1 MGAWLTFSKQPV
13 ASRLAEKTQAP
24 LEKLRLIVSKSKQL
38 RFTRGPI
45 FVTTSEGTVLLK
57 ALQQAAAFTLPL
69 HLPAHGRGRGF
80 PPALAALL
88 TQPLGPL
95 DLPELP
101 SLGGPLL
108 PHGAVAEAQQA
119 TAKLWGS
126 RSCWFGVNGSTGL
139 LQAALLGAMGPGQR
153 LLCPRNLHR
162 SVLHGVVLAGLE
174 PICYTLPFSR
184 QWGMSH
190 PVDVAW
196 FQRVLAALAAR
207 NCSVD
212 LVLLVNPTYQGLSA
226 PLTPLVRLCHSQG
239 LPVLVDE
246 AHGSHFRAH
255 AALPRD
261 ALAAGADLVVHSAH
275 KSLPGLTQT
284 AVLHHSGT
292 RISKEDLEQ
301 GLLLMQTS
309 SPSALLLA
317 ATELA
322 AAWPHQQPRAG
333 CLLSRAMD
341 RWTHWQQQLAPMGW
355 RVSPGDDP
363 LRLRLCTMA
372 WGRSGLALDEH
383 LLRLGIAGELPEPAG
398 LTLYMGFQPPR
409 DALSRLRNALAQLHW
424 PQQGLQGGV
433 ESIQPAPT
441 PLLTCPAVPA
451 RSAWFGPTRRLPLKE
466 AVGHVVAEAI
476 TPYPPGIPLLLPGER
491 LDEERCAWLL
501 RSGHLYQHPG
511 GALDTVKVLR

>member
-1 MGAWLTFSKQPV
+1 MNSTA
-13 ASRLAEKTQAP
+13 
-24 LEKLRLIVSKSKQL
+24 
-38 RFTRGPI
+38 
-45 FVTTSEGTVLLK
+45 GTVLLK
-57 ALQQAAAFTLPL
+57 ALQRTAAATLPL

-88 TQPLGPL
+88 KGPLGPL

-119 TAKLWGS
+119 TAELWGS
-126 RSCWFGVNGSTGL
+126 RRCWFGVNGSTGL
-139 LQAALLGAMGPGQR
+139 LQGALLGALRPGQR

-162 SVLHGVVLAGLE
+162 SVLHGAVLAGLE
-174 PICYTLPFSR
+174 PVYYSLPFSR
-184 QWGMSH
+184 HWGLSR

-207 NCSVD
+207 SYSVD

-226 PLTPLVRLCHSQG
+226 PLTPLVRLCHGQG

-246 AHGSHFRAH
+246 AHGSHFRGH
-255 AALPRD
+255 AGLPRD
-261 ALAAGADLVVHSAH
+261 ALAAGADLVVQSTH

-284 AVLHHSGT
+284 AVLHSRGASFS
-292 RISKEDLEQ
+292 REDLER
-301 GLLLMQTS
+301 GLLLLQTS

-333 CLLSRAMD
+333 RLLSRAMD
-341 RWTHWQQQLAPMGW
+341 RWSRWRQQLTRTGW
-355 RVSPGDDP
+355 RVSPSDDP
-363 LRLRLCTMA
+363 LRLRLCTTA
-372 WGRSGLALDEH
+372 GGPGGLALDDH

-398 LTLYMGFQPPR
+398 LTFYLGFHPPR
-409 DALSRLRNALAQLHW
+409 QALRQLQDALAQLRR
-424 PQQGLQGGV
+424 PAPKPPGV
-433 ESIQPAPT
+433 VEEVQPAPT
-441 PLLTCPAVPA
+441 PLLARSAVPP
-451 RSAWFGPTRRLPLKE
+451 RTAWFGPTTRLPLKE
-466 AVGHVVAEAI
+466 AVGHVAAEAV

-491 LDEERCAWLL
+491 LDEERCAWL
-501 RSGHLYQHPG
+501 RHSQHLWQHPG
-511 GALDTVKVLR
+511 GMLDTVKVLR

>member
-1 MGAWLTFSKQPV
+1 MTDRDDGNSTA
-13 ASRLAEKTQAP
+13 
-24 LEKLRLIVSKSKQL
+24 
-38 RFTRGPI
+38 
-45 FVTTSEGTVLLK
+45 GTVLLK
-57 ALQQAAAFTLPL
+57 ALQRAAAFTLPL

-88 TQPLGPL
+88 TEPLGPL

-101 SLGGPLL
+101 SLGGPLM

-126 RSCWFGVNGSTGL
+126 RCCWFGVNGSTGL
-139 LQAALLGAMGPGQR
+139 LQAALLGTLRPGQR

-162 SVLHGVVLAGLE
+162 SVLHGAVLAGLE
-174 PICYTLPFSR
+174 PVYYSLPFSQR
-184 QWGMSH
+184 WGLSQ

-196 FQRVLAALAAR
+196 FQRVLAAVAAQG
-207 NCSVD
+207 CSVD
-212 LVLLVNPTYQGLSA
+212 LALLVNPTYQGLSA

-255 AALPRD
+255 GGLPPD
-261 ALAAGADLVVHSAH
+261 ALAAGADLVVHSTH

-284 AVLHHSGT
+284 AVLHSCGA
-292 RISKEDLEQ
+292 RVSRENLEQ

-333 CLLSRAMD
+333 CVLSRAMD
-341 RWTHWQQQLAPMGW
+341 RWSRWRQQLIRTGW
-355 RVSPGDDP
+355 RVSPSDDP
-363 LRLRLCTMA
+363 LRLRLCVTA
-372 WGRSGLALDEH
+372 GEPGGLALDEH
-383 LLRLGIAGELPEPAG
+383 LLRFGIGGELPEPAG
-398 LTLYMGFQPPR
+398 LTFYLGFQPPR
-409 DALSRLRNALAQLHW
+409 QALGRLQNALAQLRR
-424 PQQGLQGGV
+424 PAPNPPAVVG
-433 ESIQPAPT
+433 SAQPVPT
-441 PLLTCPAVPA
+441 PLLARSAVPP
-451 RSAWFGPTRRLPLKE
+451 RTAWFGPTRRLPLKE
-466 AVGHVVAEAI
+466 AVGHVLAEAV

-491 LDEERCAWLL
+491 LDEERCVWLL
-501 RSGHLYQHPG
+501 HSRHLWQRPG
-511 GALDTVKVLR
+511 EMLDTVKVLR

>member
-1 MGAWLTFSKQPV
+1 MTGRDHWN
-13 ASRLAEKTQAP
+13 
-24 LEKLRLIVSKSKQL
+24 
-38 RFTRGPI
+38 FT
-45 FVTTSEGTVLLK
+45 TGTVLLK
-57 ALQQAAAFTLPL
+57 ALQREAAFTLPL

-88 TQPLGPL
+88 REPLGPL

-119 TAKLWGS
+119 TAELWGS
-126 RSCWFGVNGSTGL
+126 RHCWFGVNGSTGL
-139 LQAALLGAMGPGQR
+139 LQAALLGSLVPGQR

-162 SVLHGVVLAGLE
+162 SVLHGAVLAGLE
-174 PICYTLPFSR
+174 PVYYSLPFSR
-184 QWGMSH
+184 RWGLSQPM
-190 PVDVAW
+190 DVAW
-196 FQRVLAALAAR
+196 FQRVLAAVADQG
-207 NCSVD
+207 CPVD

-226 PLTPLVRLCHSQG
+226 PLAPLVRLCHSRG

-246 AHGSHFRAH
+246 AHGSHFRGH

-284 AVLHHSGT
+284 AVLHSCGA
-292 RISKEDLEQ
+292 RVSREDLEQ

-333 CLLSRAMD
+333 GVLSRAMD
-341 RWTHWQQQLAPMGW
+341 RWCHWRRQLTRAGW
-355 RVSPGDDP
+355 RVSPSDDP
-363 LRLRLCTMA
+363 LRLRLCTTA
-372 WGRSGLALDEH
+372 GGLGGLALDEH

-398 LTLYMGFQPPR
+398 LTFYLGFQPPR
-409 DALSRLRNALAQLHW
+409 QALAR
-424 PQQGLQGGV
+424 LQGALARLPWSPPKSSGTV
-433 ESIQPAPT
+433 ESVRPAPT
-441 PLLTCPAVPA
+441 PLLA
-451 RSAWFGPTRRLPLKE
+451 RSAVPPRTAWFGTTRRLPLNE
-466 AVGHVVAEAI
+466 AVGQVVAEAV

-501 RSGHLYQHPG
+501 RSRHLWQHPG
-511 GALDTVKVLR
+511 GMLDTVKVLR

>member
-1 MGAWLTFSKQPV
+1 MNPTA
-13 ASRLAEKTQAP
+13 
-24 LEKLRLIVSKSKQL
+24 
-38 RFTRGPI
+38 
-45 FVTTSEGTVLLK
+45 GTVLLN
-57 ALQQAAAFTLPL
+57 ALQQAAEFTLPL

-88 TQPLGPL
+88 KRPLGPL

-119 TAKLWGS
+119 TAQLWGS

-139 LQAALLGAMGPGQR
+139 LQAALSGALRPGQR

-162 SVLHGVVLAGLE
+162 SVLHGAVLAGLE
-174 PICYTLPFSR
+174 PIYYSLPFSR
-184 QWGMSH
+184 RWGLSR
-190 PVDVAW
+190 PVDTAW
-196 FQRVLAALAAR
+196 FQRVLAAVAAQD
-207 NCSVD
+207 CSVD

-226 PLTPLVRLCHSQG
+226 PLTPLVRLCHSHG

-261 ALAAGADLVVHSAH
+261 ALAAGADLVVHSTH

-284 AVLHHSGT
+284 AVLHHCGARVS
-292 RISKEDLEQ
+292 REDLEQ

-322 AAWPHQQPRAG
+322 AAWPHQQPQASG
-333 CLLSRAMD
+333 LLSRAMD
-341 RWTHWQQQLAPMGW
+341 RWSHWRQQLTGAGW
-355 RVSPGDDP
+355 QVSPSDDP

-372 WGRSGLALDEH
+372 RGRSGLALDEH
-383 LLRLGIAGELPEPAG
+383 LLRLGVAGELPEPAG
-398 LTLYMGFQPPR
+398 LTFYLGFQPPGQ
-409 DALSRLRNALAQLHW
+409 ALARLQNALAQLLW
-424 PQQGLQGGV
+424 PAPDSPGPGV
-433 ESIQPAPT
+433 VEAVQPAPV
-441 PLLTCPAVPA
+441 PLLARAAVPT
-451 RSAWFGPTRRLPLKE
+451 RTAWFGPTRRLPFKE
-466 AVGHVVAEAI
+466 AVGHVVAEAV
-476 TPYPPGIPLLLPGER
+476 TPYPPGIPLLLPGEK
-491 LDEERCAWLL
+491 LDEERYAWLL
-501 RSGHLYQHPG
+501 HGQHLGQHPG
-511 GALDTVKVLR
+511 GMLDTVKILR

>member
-1 MGAWLTFSKQPV
+1 MGQRK
-13 ASRLAEKTQAP
+13 P
-24 LEKLRLIVSKSKQL
+24 LIRIARQ
-38 RFTRGPI
+38 
-45 FVTTSEGTVLLK
+45 GTILLN
-57 ALQQAAAFTLPL
+57 ALQQAAEFTLPL
-69 HLPAHGRGRGF
+69 HLPAHGGGRGF
-80 PPALAALL
+80 PPALAELL

-139 LQAALLGAMGPGQR
+139 LQAALLGALRPGQR

-174 PICYTLPFSR
+174 PIYYDLPFSK
-184 QWGMSH
+184 QWGLSQ
-190 PVDVAW
+190 PVDAPW
-196 FQRVLAALAAR
+196 FQKVMAALTAR
-207 NCSVD
+207 NRSVD

-226 PLTPLVRLCHSQG
+226 PLTPLVRLCHSRG

-261 ALAAGADLVVHSAH
+261 ALAAGADLVVHSSH

-284 AVLHHSGT
+284 AVLHSSGA
-292 RISKEDLEQ
+292 RIPGDDLEQ
-301 GLLLMQTS
+301 GLTLLQTS

-322 AAWPHQQPRAG
+322 AAWPHQQPQAG
-333 CLLSRAMD
+333 CLVGRAMD
-341 RWTHWQQQLAPMGW
+341 RWTRWRQQLTRTGW
-355 RVSPGDDP
+355 QVSPSDDP

-372 WGRSGLALDEH
+372 WGRSGFALDER
-383 LLRLGIAGELPEPAG
+383 LLRLGIAGELPEPSG
-398 LTLYMGFQPPR
+398 LTFYLGFQPPR
-409 DALSRLRNALAQLHW
+409 RALSQLLNALTQLRRS
-424 PQQGLQGGV
+424 PPNPPDLV
-433 ESIQPAPT
+433 EAVQPAPA
-441 PLLTCPAVPA
+441 PLLACSAVPP
-451 RSAWFGPTRRLPLKE
+451 RTAWFGPTRRLPLKE
-466 AVGHVVAEAI
+466 AVGHVAAEAI

-501 RSGHLYQHPG
+501 HSRHLWQHPG
-511 GALDTVKVLR
+511 GMLDTVKVLK

>member
-1 MGAWLTFSKQPV
+1 MNPA
-13 ASRLAEKTQAP
+13 A
-24 LEKLRLIVSKSKQL
+24 
-38 RFTRGPI
+38 
-45 FVTTSEGTVLLK
+45 GTVLLN
-57 ALQQAAAFTLPL
+57 ALQQAAEFTLPL

-126 RSCWFGVNGSTGL
+126 RFCWFGVNGSTGL
-139 LQAALLGAMGPGQR
+139 LQAALLGALHPGQR

-174 PICYTLPFSR
+174 PIYYNLPFSR
-184 QWGMSH
+184 RWGLSQ

-196 FQRVLAALAAR
+196 FQRVLAALAAQ

-212 LVLLVNPTYQGLSA
+212 LALLVNPTYQGLSA
-226 PLTPLVRLCHSQG
+226 PLTPLVQLCHSRG

-261 ALAAGADLVVHSAH
+261 ALAAGADLVVHSTH
-275 KSLPGLTQT
+275 KSLPGLGQT
-284 AVLHHSGT
+284 AVLHSCGA
-292 RISKEDLEQ
+292 RIARDDLEQ
-301 GLLLMQTS
+301 GLLLLQTS

-322 AAWPHQQPRAG
+322 AAWPHQQPQASH
-333 CLLSRAMD
+333 LLSRALD
-341 RWTHWQQQLAPMGW
+341 RWSHWRHQLRQIGW
-355 RVSPGDDP
+355 RVGPSDDP
-363 LRLRLCTMA
+363 LRLRLCTMP
-372 WGRSGLALDEH
+372 WGHSGLALDEH

-398 LTLYMGFQPPR
+398 LTFYLGFQPPR
-409 DALSRLRNALAQLHW
+409 QALGQLKNALAQLRW
-424 PQQGLQGGV
+424 SPLKPPGSTEAL
-433 ESIQPAPT
+433 QPAPT
-441 PLLTCPAVPA
+441 PLLARSAVSP

-466 AVGHVVAEAI
+466 AVGHVAAEAI

-501 RSGHLYQHPG
+501 HSRQLWQHPG
-511 GALDTVKVLR
+511 GMLDTVKVLR

>member
-1 MGAWLTFSKQPV
+1 M
-13 ASRLAEKTQAP
+13 
-24 LEKLRLIVSKSKQL
+24 
-38 RFTRGPI
+38 
-45 FVTTSEGTVLLK
+45 LLN
-57 ALQQAAAFTLPL
+57 ALQQAAFTLPL

-88 TQPLGPL
+88 RGPLGPL

-119 TAKLWGS
+119 TARLWGS

-139 LQAALLGAMGPGQR
+139 LQAALLGVLRPGQR

-162 SVLHGVVLAGLE
+162 SVLHGAVLAGLE
-174 PICYTLPFSR
+174 PIYYALPFSKR
-184 QWGMSH
+184 WGLSQPM
-190 PVDVAW
+190 DVAW
-196 FQRVLAALAAR
+196 FQTVLGAVAAR

-226 PLTPLVRLCHSQG
+226 PLTPLVRLCHGQG

-261 ALAAGADLVVHSAH
+261 ALAAGADLVVHSTH

-292 RISKEDLEQ
+292 RICRHDLEQ
-301 GLLLMQTS
+301 GLLLLQTS

-322 AAWPHQQPRAG
+322 AAWPHQQPQASH
-333 CLLSRAMD
+333 LLSQAMD
-341 RWTHWQQQLAPMGW
+341 RWTHWRQQLTGTGW
-355 RVSPGDDP
+355 RVSPSDDP

-372 WGRSGLALDEH
+372 WGRSGLALDEC
-383 LLRLGIAGELPEPAG
+383 LLRLGVAGELPEPAG
-398 LTLYMGFQPPR
+398 LTFHLGFQPPR
-409 DALSRLRNALAQLHW
+409 QALSRFRKALTQLGW
-424 PQQGLQGGV
+424 SPLESPGGV
-433 ESIQPAPT
+433 EVAPQPAPT
-441 PLLTCPAVPA
+441 PLLASSAVPP
-451 RSAWFGPTRRLPLKE
+451 RIAWFGPTRRLPLKE
-466 AVGHVVAEAI
+466 AVGHVAAEAI

-501 RSGHLYQHPG
+501 HSQHLWQHPDG
-511 GALDTVKVLR
+511 MLDTVKVLR

>member
-1 MGAWLTFSKQPV
+1 MD
-13 ASRLAEKTQAP
+13 RNP
-24 LEKLRLIVSKSKQL
+24 LKP
-38 RFTRGPI
+38 TA
-45 FVTTSEGTVLLK
+45 GTVLLR
-57 ALQQAAAFTLPL
+57 ALQQSAAFTLPL
-69 HLPAHGRGRGF
+69 HLPAHGGGRGF
-80 PPALAALL
+80 PPGLAALL
-88 TQPLGPL
+88 TGPLGPL

-139 LQAALLGAMGPGQR
+139 LQAALLGVLRPGQR

-174 PICYTLPFSR
+174 PVYYTLPFSR
-184 QWGMSH
+184 HWGLSQ

-196 FQRVLAALAAR
+196 FQRVLAALAALD
-207 NCSVD
+207 CSVD

-226 PLTPLVRLCHSQG
+226 PLAPLVQLCHSQG

-255 AALPRD
+255 DGLPRD
-261 ALAAGADLVVHSAH
+261 ALAAGADLVVHSTH

-284 AVLHHSGT
+284 AVLHHCGARFS
-292 RISKEDLEQ
+292 REDLEQ
-301 GLLLMQTS
+301 GLLLLQTS

-322 AAWPHQQPRAG
+322 AAWPHQQPQAG
-333 CLLSRAMD
+333 SLLSRAMD
-341 RWTHWQQQLAPMGW
+341 RWSRWRRQLTRAGW
-355 RVSPGDDP
+355 RVSPSDDP
-363 LRLRLCTMA
+363 LRLRLCTTA

-398 LTLYMGFQPPR
+398 LTFYLGFQPPR
-409 DALSRLRNALAQLHW
+409 QALSQLRSALAQLRW
-424 PQQGLQGGV
+424 PPPNPPGFV
-433 ESIQPAPT
+433 EDIQPAPT
-441 PLLTCPAVPA
+441 PLLARSAVPP

-466 AVGHVVAEAI
+466 AVGHVVAEAV

-491 LDEERCAWLL
+491 LDEERYAWLL
-501 RSGHLYQHPG
+501 HSQPLWQHPG
-511 GALDTVKVLR
+511 GMLDTVKVLR